1 MDRSKNSQQILAVVS
16 VIATERNINKLSR
29 KASHKK
35 LLMNLFVRG
44 YTLCVVGTVI
54 AAMIS
59 ILLSAEGYM
68 RS

>member
-1 MDRSKNSQQILAVVS
+1 MKYPKFQNILC
-16 VIATERNINKLSR
+16 
-29 KASHKK
+29 
-35 LLMNLFVRG
+35 MNLFVRG
-44 YTLCVVGTVI
+44 YTLCVTGTVI